1 MKKLLLGAV
10 TALTL
15 ATTAHADFNVV
26 VPQKPTGGTG
36 TWANL
41 VATEINKFL
50 PADDQIVLEFV
61 TGESDRKALK
71 DYVTL
76 NKADDHVLQITHGG
90 NAESFLQVDLKG
102 FDYRNLDPIF
112 IQNLNIIVTKW
123 KSFDPTKD
131 TPIMASGSGTVSEA
145 MAVTLLTC
153 GTEMSVD
160 EYLACF
166 KDKVVWI
173 PGYGGSDRRIA
184 FMNGEL
190 NASRDNPIK
199 TKKKYKEMME
209 DGTGEYWF
217 SHGILNA
224 STGAHED
231 DPNFPGTLLEDKFMQ
246 RHDVLP
252 YGDFYDAYKLLKS
265 WRDGLQKAIWIPR
278 DHPRKQVIIDAIAK
292 MLNDKDSMKIIN
304 KKVGKYP
311 TLTGAEAQA
320 HVDMLF
326 SLINEDT
333 LRNLLKVT
341 QFTIGTEGVFKPELL
356 Q

>member
-50 PADDQIVLEFV
+50 PADAQIVLEFV

-102 FDYRNLDPIF
+102 FDYRNLEPIF

-166 KDKVVWI
+166 
-173 PGYGGSDRRIA
+173 
-184 FMNGEL
+184 
-190 NASRDNPIK
+190 
-199 TKKKYKEMME
+199 
-209 DGTGEYWF
+209 
-217 SHGILNA
+217 
-224 STGAHED
+224 
-231 DPNFPGTLLEDKFMQ
+231 
-246 RHDVLP
+246 
-252 YGDFYDAYKLLKS
+252 
-265 WRDGLQKAIWIPR
+265 
-278 DHPRKQVIIDAIAK
+278 
-292 MLNDKDSMKIIN
+292 
-304 KKVGKYP
+304 
-311 TLTGAEAQA
+311 
-320 HVDMLF
+320 
-326 SLINEDT
+326 
-333 LRNLLKVT
+333 
-341 QFTIGTEGVFKPELL
+341 
-356 Q
+356 